1 MWNLGKEHR
10 LLGKPNLG
18 SNPGA
23 ATYETCDEAPLS
35 RLWDVAEDGCYCT
48 GRLLPKQKDAGE
60 GSAEAKCAGRARM
73 RSNRAPRRRLGG
85 LGPAPGADGCLQLAE
100 EPVASWH
107 V

>member
-1 MWNLGKEHR
+1 MWYLGKEHR

-23 ATYETCDEAPLS
+23 ATCETCDEAPLS

-48 GRLLPKQKDAGE
+48 GRLLPKQKDASE